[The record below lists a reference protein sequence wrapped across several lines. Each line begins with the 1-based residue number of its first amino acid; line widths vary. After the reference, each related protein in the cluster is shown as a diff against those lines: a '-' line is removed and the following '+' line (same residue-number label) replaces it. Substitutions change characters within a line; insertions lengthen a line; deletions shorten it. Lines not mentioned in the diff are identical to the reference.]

1 MEVCVMEFN
10 LDKDAPIGVMD
21 SGMGGISVLR
31 ELVKLLPHENFIFYG
46 DSANAP
52 YGSRSTENIYELTE
66 NVVQKLIAKGVKGV
80 VIACNT
86 ASSAAGR
93 RLREEYPQLPIVA
106 IEPALKPA
114 VIGCPNGRVVVLAT
128 EATLREKKFAN
139 LLEQWQCK
147 AEIIKLPL
155 PGLPEFVERGEL
167 DSPALR
173 EFLQGYFKTLGDKPV
188 DGVVLGCT
196 HYPFVRKVIGELLGP
211 QVKIYDGAAGTARQL
226 RRRLFRRQLL
236 SDRQAKGQVQWLN
249 SSPNPEM
256 INLSQKLFN
265 IQIG

>member
-128 EATLREKKFAN
+128 EATLREKN
-139 LLEQWQCK
+139 LPTCWNS
-147 AEIIKLPL
+147 
-155 PGLPEFVERGEL
+155 GR
-167 DSPALR
+167 
-173 EFLQGYFKTLGDKPV
+173 
-188 DGVVLGCT
+188 
-196 HYPFVRKVIGELLGP
+196 
-211 QVKIYDGAAGTARQL
+211 ARQKSSSCL
-226 RRRLFRRQLL
+226 CQVCQSLWSGENWILL
-236 SDRQAKGQVQWLN
+236 LCGNFCRAISRTWGTN
-249 SSPNPEM
+249 R
-256 INLSQKLFN
+256 
-265 IQIG
+265 

>member
-114 VIGCPNGRVVVLAT
+114 VIGCPNGRVRQKSSSCLCQVCQSLWNG
-128 EATLREKKFAN
+128 EN
-139 LLEQWQCK
+139 WILLLCGNFCRDISRPW
-147 AEIIKLPL
+147 
-155 PGLPEFVERGEL
+155 
-167 DSPALR
+167 
-173 EFLQGYFKTLGDKPV
+173 
-188 DGVVLGCT
+188 
-196 HYPFVRKVIGELLGP
+196 
-211 QVKIYDGAAGTARQL
+211 GTNQ
-226 RRRLFRRQLL
+226 
-236 SDRQAKGQVQWLN
+236 
-249 SSPNPEM
+249 
-256 INLSQKLFN
+256 
-265 IQIG
+265 

>member
-128 EATLREKKFAN
+128 EATLREISRP
-139 LLEQWQCK
+139 W
-147 AEIIKLPL
+147 
-155 PGLPEFVERGEL
+155 
-167 DSPALR
+167 
-173 EFLQGYFKTLGDKPV
+173 
-188 DGVVLGCT
+188 
-196 HYPFVRKVIGELLGP
+196 
-211 QVKIYDGAAGTARQL
+211 GTNR
-226 RRRLFRRQLL
+226 
-236 SDRQAKGQVQWLN
+236 
-249 SSPNPEM
+249 
-256 INLSQKLFN
+256 
-265 IQIG
+265 